1 MAKEKMSLIEQLQ
14 NPPRIA
20 GGYLDEDKVVDLM
33 RTAAFALSTMI
44 GVASKATA
52 RAKEA
57 IAFAKGDCV
66 HRWRYISTTIEYS
79 KDQIAQAK
87 ECEKCGVRVT
97 EFMRRSPSV
106 NG

>member
-1 MAKEKMSLIEQLQ
+1 MNKIIE
-14 NPPRIA
+14 
-20 GGYLDEDKVVDLM
+20 G
-33 RTAAFALSTMI
+33 
-44 GVASKATA
+44 
-52 RAKEA
+52 AKEA